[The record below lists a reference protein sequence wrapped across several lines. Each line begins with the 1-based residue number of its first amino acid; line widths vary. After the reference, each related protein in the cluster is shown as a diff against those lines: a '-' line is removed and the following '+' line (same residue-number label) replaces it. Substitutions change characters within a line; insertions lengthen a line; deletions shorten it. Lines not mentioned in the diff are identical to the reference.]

1 MDGTVVIKGSKSGI
15 ILVLSPDASYETLK
29 EDIAAKFK
37 ASAAFFGEA
46 QKAISFKGHKLS
58 DEQKME
64 IINVIQQNCQL
75 SIPCIIEEDPV
86 TEEAFREAL
95 EKNLSGNNS
104 SSTGQFY
111 KGNLRSG
118 QVLDVETSIVII
130 GDIKPG
136 AKVISKGNVIILGSL
151 QGNVYAGA
159 AGNTNAFVVA
169 LDMHPVQIRIAD
181 AIARSPDSPVKKGKG
196 RGKKQKN
203 TVRETKIAFLENG
216 NIYIEPLDRDVI
228 SDIRL

>member
-1 MDGTVVIKGSKSGI
+1 MDGTLVIKGFKAGI
-15 ILVLSPDASYETLK
+15 ILVLNPDASYETLK
-29 EDIAAKFK
+29 KDIADKFR

-46 QKAISFKGHKLS
+46 AKAVSFKGRDLT

-64 IINVIQQNCQL
+64 IVDIIQANCSL
-75 SIPCIIEEDPV
+75 SILCIMEDDPETEAAFQKTIE
-86 TEEAFREAL
+86 RKL
-95 EKNLSGNNS
+95 EQDYSN
-104 SSTGQFY
+104 TGQFY

-118 QVLDVETSIVII
+118 QVLDVETSIIII

-151 QGNVYAGA
+151 KGNVYAGA

-169 LDMHPVQIRIAD
+169 LDMRPVQIRIAD
-181 AIARSPDSPVKKGKG
+181 TIARAPDNPEKTPGN
-196 RGKKQKN
+196 Q
-203 TVRETKIAFLENG
+203 TKIAFLDNG
-216 NIYIEPLDRDVI
+216 NIYIEPLDKDVM

>member
-1 MDGTVVIKGSKSGI
+1 MKK
-15 ILVLSPDASYETLK
+15 
-29 EDIAAKFK
+29 DIADKFK

-46 QKAISFKGHKLS
+46 AKAVSFKGRDLT

-64 IINVIQQNCQL
+64 IVDIIQANCSL
-75 SIPCIIEEDPV
+75 SILCIMEDDPETEAAFQKTIE
-86 TEEAFREAL
+86 RKL
-95 EKNLSGNNS
+95 EQDYSN
-104 SSTGQFY
+104 TGQFY

-118 QVLDVETSIVII
+118 QVLDVETSIIII

-151 QGNVYAGA
+151 KGNVYAGA

-169 LDMHPVQIRIAD
+169 LDMRPVQIRIAD
-181 AIARSPDSPVKKGKG
+181 TIARAPDNPEKTPGN
-196 RGKKQKN
+196 Q
-203 TVRETKIAFLENG
+203 TKIAFLDNG
-216 NIYIEPLDRDVI
+216 NIYIEPLDKDVM

>member
-1 MDGTVVIKGSKSGI
+1 MDGTVVIKGFKAGI
-15 ILVLSPDASYETLK
+15 ILVLNPDASYETLK
-29 EDIAAKFK
+29 KDIADKLR

-46 QKAISFKGHKLS
+46 AKAVSFKGRDLT

-64 IINVIQQNCQL
+64 IVDIIQANCSL
-75 SIPCIIEEDPV
+75 SILCIMEDYPETEAAFQKTIE
-86 TEEAFREAL
+86 RKL
-95 EKNLSGNNS
+95 EQDYSN
-104 SSTGQFY
+104 TGQFY

-118 QVLDVETSIVII
+118 QVLDVETSIIII

-151 QGNVYAGA
+151 KGNVYAGA

-169 LDMHPVQIRIAD
+169 LDMRPVQIRIAD
-181 AIARSPDSPVKKGKG
+181 TIARAPDNPEKTPGN
-196 RGKKQKN
+196 Q
-203 TVRETKIAFLENG
+203 TKIAFLDNG
-216 NIYIEPLDRDVI
+216 NIYIEPLDKDVM

>member
-1 MDGTVVIKGSKSGI
+1 MDGTVVIKGFKAGI
-15 ILVLSPDASYETLK
+15 ILVLNPDASYETLK
-29 EDIAAKFK
+29 KDIADKFR

-46 QKAISFKGHKLS
+46 AKAVSFKGRDLT

-64 IINVIQQNCQL
+64 IVDIIQANCSL
-75 SIPCIIEEDPV
+75 SILCIMEDDPETEAAFQKTIE
-86 TEEAFREAL
+86 RKL
-95 EKNLSGNNS
+95 EQDYSN
-104 SSTGQFY
+104 TGQFY

-118 QVLDVETSIVII
+118 QVLDVATSIIII

-151 QGNVYAGA
+151 KGNVYAGA

-169 LDMHPVQIRIAD
+169 LDMRPVQIRIAD
-181 AIARSPDSPVKKGKG
+181 TIARAPDNPEKTPGN
-196 RGKKQKN
+196 Q
-203 TVRETKIAFLENG
+203 TKIAFLDNG
-216 NIYIEPLDRDVI
+216 NIYIEPLDKDVM

>member
-1 MDGTVVIKGSKSGI
+1 MDGTVVIKGFKAGI
-15 ILVLSPDASYETLK
+15 ILVLNPDTSYETLK
-29 EDIAAKFK
+29 KDIADKFR

-46 QKAISFKGHKLS
+46 AKAVSFKGRDLT

-64 IINVIQQNCQL
+64 IVDIIQANCHL
-75 SIPCIIEEDPV
+75 SILCIMEDDPETEAAFQKSIE
-86 TEEAFREAL
+86 RKIM
-95 EKNLSGNNS
+95 EKDY

-118 QVLDVETSIVII
+118 QVLDVETSIIII

-151 QGNVYAGA
+151 KGNVYAGA
-159 AGNTNAFVVA
+159 AGNANAFVVA
-169 LDMHPVQIRIAD
+169 LDMRPVQIRIAD
-181 AIARSPDSPVKKGKG
+181 TIARAPDNPEKTTGS
-196 RGKKQKN
+196 Q
-203 TVRETKIAFLENG
+203 TKIAFLDNG
-216 NIYIEPLDRDVI
+216 NIYIEPLDKDVM

>member
-1 MDGTVVIKGSKSGI
+1 MDGTVVIKGFKAGI
-15 ILVLSPDASYETLK
+15 ILVLNPDTSYETLK
-29 EDIAAKFK
+29 KDIADKFK

-46 QKAISFKGHKLS
+46 AKAVSFKGRDLT

-64 IINVIQQNCQL
+64 IVDIIQANCSL
-75 SIPCIIEEDPV
+75 SILCIMEDDPETEAAFQKTIEKK
-86 TEEAFREAL
+86 L
-95 EKNLSGNNS
+95 EQDYSN
-104 SSTGQFY
+104 TGQFY

-118 QVLDVETSIVII
+118 QVLDVETSIIII

-151 QGNVYAGA
+151 KGNVYAGA

-169 LDMHPVQIRIAD
+169 LDMRPVQIRIAD
-181 AIARSPDSPVKKGKG
+181 TIARAPDNPEKTPGN
-196 RGKKQKN
+196 Q
-203 TVRETKIAFLENG
+203 TKIAFLDNG
-216 NIYIEPLDRDVI
+216 NIYIEPLDKDVM

>member
-1 MDGTVVIKGSKSGI
+1 MDGTVVIKVFKAGI
-15 ILVLSPDASYETLK
+15 ILVLNPDASYETLK
-29 EDIAAKFK
+29 KDIADKFR

-46 QKAISFKGHKLS
+46 AKAVSFKGRDLT

-64 IINVIQQNCQL
+64 IVDIIQANCSL
-75 SIPCIIEEDPV
+75 SILCIMEDDPETEAAFQKTIE
-86 TEEAFREAL
+86 RKL
-95 EKNLSGNNS
+95 EQDYSN
-104 SSTGQFY
+104 TGQFY

-118 QVLDVETSIVII
+118 QVLDVETSIIII

-151 QGNVYAGA
+151 KGNVYAGA

-169 LDMHPVQIRIAD
+169 LDMRPVQIRIAD
-181 AIARSPDSPVKKGKG
+181 TIARAPDNPEKTPGN
-196 RGKKQKN
+196 Q
-203 TVRETKIAFLENG
+203 TKIAFLDNG
-216 NIYIEPLDRDVI
+216 NIYIEPLDKDVM

>member
-1 MDGTVVIKGSKSGI
+1 MDGTVVIKGFKAGI
-15 ILVLSPDASYETLK
+15 ILVLNPDASYETLK
-29 EDIAAKFK
+29 KDIADKFR

-46 QKAISFKGHKLS
+46 AKAVSFKGRDLT

-64 IINVIQQNCQL
+64 IVDIIQANCSL
-75 SIPCIIEEDPV
+75 SILCIMEDDPETEAAFQKTIE
-86 TEEAFREAL
+86 RKL
-95 EKNLSGNNS
+95 EQDYSN
-104 SSTGQFY
+104 TGQFY

-118 QVLDVETSIVII
+118 QVLVVETSIIII

-151 QGNVYAGA
+151 KGNVYAGA

-169 LDMHPVQIRIAD
+169 LDMRPVQIRIAD
-181 AIARSPDSPVKKGKG
+181 TIARAPDNPEKTPGN
-196 RGKKQKN
+196 Q
-203 TVRETKIAFLENG
+203 TKIAFLDNG
-216 NIYIEPLDRDVI
+216 NIYIEPLDKDVM

>member
-1 MDGTVVIKGSKSGI
+1 MDGTVVIKGFKAGI
-15 ILVLSPDASYETLK
+15 ILVLNPDDSYETLK
-29 EDIAAKFK
+29 KDIADKFR

-46 QKAISFKGHKLS
+46 AKAVSFKGRDLT

-64 IINVIQQNCQL
+64 IVDIIQANCSL
-75 SIPCIIEEDPV
+75 SILCIMEDDPETEAAFQKTIE
-86 TEEAFREAL
+86 RKL
-95 EKNLSGNNS
+95 EQDYSN
-104 SSTGQFY
+104 TGQFY

-118 QVLDVETSIVII
+118 QVLDVETSIIII

-151 QGNVYAGA
+151 KGNVYAGA

-169 LDMHPVQIRIAD
+169 LDMRPVQIRIAD
-181 AIARSPDSPVKKGKG
+181 TIARAPDNPEKTPVN
-196 RGKKQKN
+196 Q
-203 TVRETKIAFLENG
+203 TKIAFLDNG
-216 NIYIEPLDRDVI
+216 NIYIEPLDKDVM